1 MLESLFLARLSLD
14 CSGNLDEFPRSCI
27 LNARESNLFSPV
39 IIVTLQDL
47 RKKKE
52 KYQHGGS
59 PLEGRKEG
67 RQRRLSLDLHLLRRV
82 SYVTV
87 VA

>member
-1 MLESLFLARLSLD
+1 MSESLFLARLSLD

-47 RKKKE
+47 RKKK
-52 KYQHGGS
+52 KKKNINTVVLHWK
-59 PLEGRKEG
+59 EGRKEDKDVC
-67 RQRRLSLDLHLLRRV
+67 LWIFIFC
-82 SYVTV
+82 
-87 VA
+87 VAFLTSP